1 MQSWQFHEP
10 GTPFAYHFSMDIP
23 AKYAG
28 GVNKYIREQ
37 GRRDV
42 LRVVYELFGL
52 DAAAV
57 CQTMVNREDRHKK
70 FTHSAAATG
79 KVMCG

>member
-1 MQSWQFHEP
+1 MKTTSVP
-10 GTPFAYHFSMDIP
+10 V
-23 AKYAG
+23 KYAG
-28 GVNKYIREQ
+28 GVNKYVRDQ

-57 CQTMVNREDRHKK
+57 CERAVNQRPRLEPR
-70 FTHSAAATG
+70 ARVA
-79 KVMCG
+79 V